1 MRRSSPRDNR
11 YFKMYEPPEAYGFRG
26 FLCPKFCPDYS
37 VLMELSKKNQPDP
50 DADYHD
56 EDEDALE
63 LPEDDGDEDEE
74 VDVNEDYEAESDD
87 EPV

>member
-1 MRRSSPRDNR
+1 MHRSSPRDNR
-11 YFKMYEPPEAYGFRG
+11 YFKMYAPRKHAASGG

-56 EDEDALE
+56 EDALE